1 MMIYLGSGSSLAGE
15 LMVWVEESFELCFRA
30 RAVSENSYSH
40 VIIITFR
47 STPDDGVMHVID
59 CMMHTVL
66 PTTTRLDLIPQPAIV
81 C

>member
-1 MMIYLGSGSSLAGE
+1 MMIYLGSLSSWLVNSWSG
-15 LMVWVEESFELCFRA
+15 VEESFELCFRA
-30 RAVSENSYSH
+30 HAVSEINHSH

-66 PTTTRLDLIPQPAIV
+66 PTTIRLDSIPQPAINR
-81 C
+81 